1 MIQIKFPKKHLQVRV
16 VTFFI
21 FPLGKRAEYTFVF
34 VQYLTITLL
43 RARGGWLVFW
53 HSQKSSER
61 LLTVVQQPVPKT
73 LTNTKRK
80 GEGIAHQT
88 REVTERRWTEKNKR
102 QGESKAVLLVEYL
115 R

>member
-1 MIQIKFPKKHLQVRV
+1 MQVRV

-53 HSQKSSER
+53 HSQKSSKC

-80 GEGIAHQT
+80 VKVIAHQT
-88 REVTERRWTEKNKR
+88 REVTKRRWTEKTKLE
-102 QGESKAVLLVEYL
+102 GESKAVLLVEYL